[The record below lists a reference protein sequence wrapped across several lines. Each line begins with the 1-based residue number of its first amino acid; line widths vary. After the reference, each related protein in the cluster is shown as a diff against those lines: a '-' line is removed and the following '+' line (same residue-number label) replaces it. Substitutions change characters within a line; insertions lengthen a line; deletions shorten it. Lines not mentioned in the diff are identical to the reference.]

1 MMRLTPHTYRRLA
14 FLASWSIIPEI
25 SDSCAAIVK
34 IKNAI
39 EQKTSV
45 CEYEKNILEKLDEIY
60 SELDQLFFD
69 YPDRYV
75 EKKRARGE
83 SLLPGIKKFFAELPE
98 EVKLSEKTKCLFTTP
113 YDIALFYERFRP
125 VHQILTII
133 NVLRQPNVP
142 SLFRTEILYSLIN
155 YCAAPTRSFSTDF
168 LYDLGV
174 FSSLLLQVDLSHFSF
189 SFSDDETDEKEA
201 QEEAQ
206 KKAAFRDSYIEFY
219 HELNKFDQL
228 LTPNKDELKRRK
240 RIQLSHNKRN
250 QNRQKEIKKLIDEIN
265 NSVNAK
271 KNGMSKKDACISYF
285 KSNEEY
291 LKNLRITSYRTLQNL
306 CSRAGRSKKQRSI
319 RDQQNAIDVNI
330 AINEPQLSKKAAK

>member
-25 SDSCAAIVK
+25 SDSCAAIVQ
-34 IKNAI
+34 IKNTI

-45 CEYEKNILEKLDEIY
+45 CEYEKSILEKLDEIY

-189 SFSDDETDEKEA
+189 SFSDDETDEE
-201 QEEAQ
+201 
-206 KKAAFRDSYIEFY
+206 KAAFRASYIEFY

-228 LTPNKDELKRRK
+228 LTPGEKELERRK
-240 RIQLSHNKRN
+240 RIQQSRNKRN
-250 QNRQKEIKKLIDEIN
+250 QNRQEEIQKLINEIN
-265 NSVNAK
+265 SSVNAK
-271 KNGMSKKDACISYF
+271 KNGMSKKDACIFYF

-306 CSRAGRSKKQRSI
+306 CSRAGRSKKKLSI
-319 RDQQNAIDVNI
+319 RDQQNAIDVNV
-330 AINEPQLSKKAAK
+330 AINEPQLSKKLINES

>member
-1 MMRLTPHTYRRLA
+1 MCRH
-14 FLASWSIIPEI
+14 SK
-25 SDSCAAIVK
+25 D
-34 IKNAI
+34 KNAI

-45 CEYEKNILEKLDEIY
+45 CEYEKSILEKLDEIY

-168 LYDLGV
+168 LYDLDV
-174 FSSLLLQVDLSHFSF
+174 FSSLLPQVDLPHFSF

-206 KKAAFRDSYIEFY
+206 KKLHSETAI
-219 HELNKFDQL
+219 LNFIM
-228 LTPNKDELKRRK
+228 N
-240 RIQLSHNKRN
+240 
-250 QNRQKEIKKLIDEIN
+250 
-265 NSVNAK
+265 
-271 KNGMSKKDACISYF
+271 
-285 KSNEEY
+285 
-291 LKNLRITSYRTLQNL
+291 
-306 CSRAGRSKKQRSI
+306 
-319 RDQQNAIDVNI
+319 
-330 AINEPQLSKKAAK
+330 

>member
-25 SDSCAAIVK
+25 SDSCDAIVQ

-45 CEYEKNILEKLDEIY
+45 YEYEKSILEKLDEIY

-75 EKKRARGE
+75 EKKRARSE
-83 SLLPGIKKFFAELPE
+83 SLLPGIKNFFAELPE
-98 EVKLSEKTKCLFTTP
+98 EVKLSEKTKYLFTTL
-113 YDIALFYERFRP
+113 YDIALFYERFKP

-174 FSSLLLQVDLSHFSF
+174 FSSLLLQVDLPHFSF
-189 SFSDDETDEKEA
+189 SFSDDETDEKKAE
-201 QEEAQ
+201 
-206 KKAAFRDSYIEFY
+206 KKAAFIDSYIGFH

-228 LTPNKDELKRRK
+228 LAPDENELERRK
-240 RIQLSHNKRN
+240 RIQQSRNKRN
-250 QNRQKEIKKLIDEIN
+250 QKRQDKIKKLINEIN

-319 RDQQNAIDVNI
+319 RDQQNAINVNV
-330 AINEPQLSKKAAK
+330 AINEPQLFKKLIIES

>member
-25 SDSCAAIVK
+25 SDSCDAIVQ

-45 CEYEKNILEKLDEIY
+45 YEYEKSILEKLDEIY

-98 EVKLSEKTKCLFTTP
+98 EVNVFKITEHIFTTP
-113 YDIALFYERFRP
+113 YEIALFYERFQP

-155 YCAAPTRSFSTDF
+155 YCAAPTRSFSPGF
-168 LYDLGV
+168 LYYLGE
-174 FSSLLLQVDLSHFSF
+174 FFSLLPKIDLSHVAFRF
-189 SFSDDETDEKEA
+189 DETDEE
-201 QEEAQ
+201 
-206 KKAAFRDSYIEFY
+206 KAIFRDAYMEFY
-219 HELNKFDQL
+219 HELNKFDQPL
-228 LTPNKDELKRRK
+228 APTVAELKRRK
-240 RIQLSHNKRN
+240 RIRRSHNKKNRT
-250 QNRQKEIKKLIDEIN
+250 RQKKIKKLIEGINKLANDE
-265 NSVNAK
+265 

-306 CSRAGRSKKQRSI
+306 CSRAGRSKKKLSI
-319 RDQQNAIDVNI
+319 RDQQNAIDVYV
-330 AINEPQLSKKAAK
+330 AIDEPQLLKKLEIKS